1 MAGKGGARPGAGR
14 PTVAKELAT
23 ADLARKCLIEKF
35 GGLNEALIALL
46 EMNEP
51 ALTKFVFEHAFG
63 KPTDK
68 IEHSGEIDQG
78 GVILS
83 DPQFA
88 LLLKKANEVP
98 KSSKG

>member
-14 PTVAKELAT
+14 PTIAKELAT
-23 ADLARKCLIEKF
+23 ADLARKSLIEKY

-51 ALTKFVFEHAFG
+51 ILTKFVFEHAFG

-68 IEHSGEIDQG
+68 IEHSGEIDNG
-78 GVILS
+78 GIVLP
-83 DPQFA
+83 DHQFDK
-88 LLLKKANEVP
+88 LLHAITNTGT
-98 KSSKG
+98 SQ